1 MKIQFEKIGNVTVIR
16 HLDARIDAVSAP
28 EFAKQ
33 VKEQVDSGNNQLVL
47 DMHNVNFVDST
58 GLGAIVSVF
67 KAVAPDGKLILT
79 SITGMVKD
87 LFEITRIDQVINVV
101 ETEQEAIELA
111 Q

>member
-1 MKIQFEKIGNVTVIR
+1 MKIQFEKNDDVTII
-16 HLDARIDAVSAP
+16 HPLDARMDAVSTP
-28 EFAKQ
+28 EFARQ
-33 VKEQVDSGNNQLVL
+33 VMQQIDSGNKQLVL
-47 DMHNVNFVDST
+47 NMHKVNFVDST

-87 LFEITRIDQVINVV
+87 LFEITRIDQVINIV

-111 Q
+111 K